1 MPNQKILGIR
11 TSPTEVR
18 YALLERHDDGSI
30 EFLNRDT
37 ESKLQYPASHA
48 TTDAKLRW
56 LKGELDRIFRQS
68 TGISQMVIK
77 TNEFAGSENK
87 SKRESTYAEAV
98 CILAAA
104 EQDVPV
110 SCKLYSQ
117 IGSTSAEAKHH
128 AEERVGRTDKY
139 WDNKIADAV
148 LAAFS
153 VR

>member
-1 MPNQKILGIR
+1 MR
-11 TSPTEVR
+11 
-18 YALLERHDDGSI
+18 DDSSI
-30 EFLNRDT
+30 EFMNRDT
-37 ESKLQYPASHA
+37 ENKLQYPASHA

-68 TGISQMVIK
+68 NGVSQMVIK

-98 CILAAA
+98 CILTAA
-104 EQDVPV
+104 EQNVPV

-117 IGSTSAEAKHH
+117 IGSTSSESKRH

-153 VR
+153 AR